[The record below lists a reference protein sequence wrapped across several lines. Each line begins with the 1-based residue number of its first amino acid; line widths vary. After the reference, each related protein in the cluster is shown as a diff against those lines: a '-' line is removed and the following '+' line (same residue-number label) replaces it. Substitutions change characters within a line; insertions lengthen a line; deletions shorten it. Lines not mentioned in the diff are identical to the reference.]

1 MFLYFGQKAVGYSI
15 TMLAFY
21 ASVAMNDKSEY
32 FDDYVTLISAILVD
46 FQFIEEGIRMYI
58 SRVFNYIETEISGVI
73 PFRYDDKD
81 IEKDSLGKLVNK
93 FEKFNDNND
102 LIAGMKDLTKY
113 RNDCAHRG
121 FLLTN
126 EQAYVEK
133 YIKNR
138 QEDME
143 KVKKR
148 TADCLSG
155 LHKEVVKIELL
166 NG

>member
-1 MFLYFGQKAVGYSI
+1 MD
-15 TMLAFY
+15 
-21 ASVAMNDKSEY
+21 DKTKY

-58 SRVFNYIETEISGVI
+58 SNVFKYIVTELSGVI

-81 IEKDSLGKLVNK
+81 IDKEALGNLINK
-93 FEKFNDNND
+93 FEKFNDNNKLLAELND
-102 LIAGMKDLTKY
+102 LKKY

-121 FLLTN
+121 FLLTD
-126 EQAYVEK
+126 EQAYDEK
-133 YIKNR
+133 YLKNR
-138 QEDME
+138 LKELE

-148 TADCLSG
+148 TANCLSG

-166 NG
+166 KN

>member
-1 MFLYFGQKAVGYSI
+1 M
-15 TMLAFY
+15 MLAFY
-21 ASVAMNDKSEY
+21 VSMEMKDKSKY

-58 SRVFNYIETEISGVI
+58 SNVFKYIVTELSGVI

-81 IEKDSLGKLVNK
+81 IEKDALGKLINK
-93 FEKFNDNND
+93 FEKFNDNNK
-102 LIAGMKDLTKY
+102 LIAEMNDLKKY

-121 FLLTN
+121 FLLTD
-126 EQAYVEK
+126 EQVYDEN
-133 YIKNR
+133 YLKNR
-138 QEDME
+138 LKELE

-148 TADCLSG
+148 TANCLSG

-166 NG
+166 KN

>member
-1 MFLYFGQKAVGYSI
+1 
-15 TMLAFY
+15 
-21 ASVAMNDKSEY
+21 MNDKYKY
-32 FDDYVTLISAILVD
+32 FDDYVTLISAILVN

-58 SRVFNYIETEISGVI
+58 SDVFKYIVMELSGVI

-81 IEKDSLGKLVNK
+81 IEKDALGKLINK

-102 LIAGMKDLTKY
+102 LIAELKNLIKY

-121 FLLTN
+121 FLLTD
-126 EQAYVEK
+126 EQAYDEK
-133 YIKNR
+133 YLKNR
-138 QEDME
+138 IKELE
-143 KVKKR
+143 KVKER

-166 NG
+166 KG

>member
-1 MFLYFGQKAVGYSI
+1 
-15 TMLAFY
+15 
-21 ASVAMNDKSEY
+21 MNDKSKY
-32 FDDYVTLISAILVD
+32 FDDYVTLISAILVN

-58 SRVFNYIETEISGVI
+58 SDVFKYIVMELSGVI

-81 IEKDSLGKLVNK
+81 IEKDALGKLINK

-102 LIAGMKDLTKY
+102 LIAELKNLIKY

-121 FLLTN
+121 FLLTD
-126 EQAYVEK
+126 EQAYDEK
-133 YIKNR
+133 YLKNR
-138 QEDME
+138 IKELE
-143 KVKKR
+143 KVKER

-166 NG
+166 KG

>member
-1 MFLYFGQKAVGYSI
+1 
-15 TMLAFY
+15 
-21 ASVAMNDKSEY
+21 MNDKSKY

-58 SRVFNYIETEISGVI
+58 SNVFKYIVTELSGVI

-81 IEKDSLGKLVNK
+81 IEKDALGKLINK
-93 FEKFNDNND
+93 FEKFNDNNK
-102 LIAGMKDLTKY
+102 LIAELNDLKKY

-121 FLLTN
+121 FLLKD
-126 EQAYVEK
+126 EQVYDDK
-133 YIKNR
+133 YLKNR
-138 QEDME
+138 LKELE

-148 TADCLSG
+148 TENCLSG

-166 NG
+166 KD

>member
-1 MFLYFGQKAVGYSI
+1 MD
-15 TMLAFY
+15 
-21 ASVAMNDKSEY
+21 DKTKY

-58 SRVFNYIETEISGVI
+58 SNVFKYIVTELSGVI

-81 IEKDSLGKLVNK
+81 IEKDALGKLINK
-93 FEKFNDNND
+93 FEKFNDNNKLLAELND
-102 LIAGMKDLTKY
+102 LKKY

-121 FLLTN
+121 FLLTD
-126 EQAYVEK
+126 EQAYDEK
-133 YIKNR
+133 YLKNR
-138 QEDME
+138 LKELE

-148 TADCLSG
+148 TANCLSG

-166 NG
+166 KN